1 MEARHET
8 FDLDDRRLG
17 FRGHEL
23 VGSHDGTGGRRP
35 YQLLHG
41 GEQPHRLVASNPT
54 DGREADFVTWYS
66 GQHIHDLLNIPGVK
80 AAQFFKLSN
89 PQYREGQKHPLQY
102 LVIWEV
108 DSDHLADVFL
118 RIQNGL
124 ATGTTVRSD
133 AMNGPT
139 STNDTFS
146 PVTKRLTA
154 EDVRGKSV
162 EDVLRMSALGN

>member
-1 MEARHET
+1 MKHLIRTVAILAFASLSGPSTAQAADAHT
-8 FDLDDRRLG
+8 SYFM
-17 FRGHEL
+17 
-23 VGSHDGTGGRRP
+23 
-35 YQLLHG
+35 
-41 GEQPHRLVASNPT
+41 VASNPVE
-54 DGREADFVTWYS
+54 GREADFVTWYS

-89 PQYREGQKHPLQY
+89 PQYRAGQKHPLQY
-102 LVIWEV
+102 LVIWKI
-108 DSDHLADVFL
+108 DSDHLAEVFL

-133 AMNGPT
+133 AMNAST

-162 EDVLRMSALGN
+162 ADVLKMSVLGD

>member
-1 MEARHET
+1 MKPSIRTIAALAFVGAFACMSWFGLTTARAADAHT
-8 FDLDDRRLG
+8 SYFM
-17 FRGHEL
+17 
-23 VGSHDGTGGRRP
+23 
-35 YQLLHG
+35 
-41 GEQPHRLVASNPT
+41 VASNPT

-102 LVIWEV
+102 LVICEV